1 MSIVKGIQWFFSVSG
16 TTKKLNLGGRKVAWP
31 ALGFKLVSVKPSVLL
46 LPEHLNYL
54 GIDEKFGPVALSLK
68 RERLDENSSLLKSG
82 DSEGNQYQYR
92 IIVRTSEVNF
102 SVWNFLFA
110 LKSFFLVL
118 MLCWGWGWGWWPLVP
133 YFCSWGHVENLGRE
147 SLVMYAPWMLA
158 LLNEGDAC
166 KKEDKEFLCS
176 QLLGSSLD

>member
-1 MSIVKGIQWFFSVSG
+1 M
-16 TTKKLNLGGRKVAWP
+16 
-31 ALGFKLVSVKPSVLL
+31 SVKPSVLF

-102 SVWNFLFA
+102 RV
-110 LKSFFLVL
+110 
-118 MLCWGWGWGWWPLVP
+118 
-133 YFCSWGHVENLGRE
+133 
-147 SLVMYAPWMLA
+147 
-158 LLNEGDAC
+158 
-166 KKEDKEFLCS
+166 
-176 QLLGSSLD
+176 

>member
-1 MSIVKGIQWFFSVSG
+1 MSIVKGIQWFFCVSG
-16 TTKKLNLGGRKVAWP
+16 IIKKLNLRGEKVAWP
-31 ALGFKLVSVKPSVLL
+31 ALGFRLVNVKPSVLF

-102 SVWNFLFA
+102 RV
-110 LKSFFLVL
+110 
-118 MLCWGWGWGWWPLVP
+118 
-133 YFCSWGHVENLGRE
+133 
-147 SLVMYAPWMLA
+147 
-158 LLNEGDAC
+158 
-166 KKEDKEFLCS
+166 
-176 QLLGSSLD
+176 